1 MTGIPTN
8 QAIQAYAQ
16 AAQALGGSQSGGLG
30 RAGAAGV
37 NPAEGF
43 GQLVESQLSS
53 LMNQGQGFEARGMDL
68 VQGRADVVD
77 VVTAVAETEVLLET
91 VVTVRDRVIQAYQEI
106 LRMPI

>member
-1 MTGIPTN
+1 MTTIPAN

-16 AAQALGGSQSGGLG
+16 AAQALSQ
-30 RAGAAGV
+30 AGQGADASAAA
-37 NPAEGF
+37 NPTEGF
-43 GQLVESQLSS
+43 GQMVEQQIGGL
-53 LMNQGQGFEARGMDL
+53 LNQGQAFEAQGVDMI
-68 VQGRADVVD
+68 QGRADVVD

>member
-1 MTGIPTN
+1 MSVGPS

-16 AAQALGGSQSGGLG
+16 AAQALSS
-30 RAGAAGV
+30 AGQ
-37 NPAEGF
+37 PAVAEASPEEGF
-43 GQLVESQLSS
+43 GNLVREQISGLVDE
-53 LMNQGQGFEARGMDL
+53 GRAFEATGVDL

>member
-1 MTGIPTN
+1 MTTIPTN

-16 AAQALGGSQSGGLG
+16 AAQALSGNGQGGVQP
-30 RAGAAGV
+30 AASDA
-37 NPAEGF
+37 AEGF
-43 GQLVESQLSS
+43 GALIEQQATNLVNE
-53 LMNQGQGFEARGMDL
+53 GQAFEAAGMDL

>member
-16 AAQALGGSQSGGLG
+16 AAQALAGNGQGGAQ
-30 RAGAAGV
+30 AA
-37 NPAEGF
+37 ASEAADGF
-43 GQLVESQLSS
+43 GALIEQQATNLVEE
-53 LMNQGQGFEARGMDL
+53 GQALESVGMDL

>member
-16 AAQALGGSQSGGLG
+16 AAQALSGGG
-30 RAGAAGV
+30 GAGGAAQAA
-37 NPAEGF
+37 NPADGF
-43 GQLVESQLSS
+43 GQMVEDQLGA
-53 LMNQGQGFEARGMDL
+53 LMDQGSAFEAQGVEM

>member
-1 MTGIPTN
+1 MVEN
-8 QAIQAYAQ
+8 QI
-16 AAQALGGSQSGGLG
+16 GGL
-30 RAGAAGV
+30 
-37 NPAEGF
+37 
-43 GQLVESQLSS
+43 VE
-53 LMNQGQGFEARGMDL
+53 QGQAFEARGMDY

>member
-1 MTGIPTN
+1 MTGIPAQ
-8 QAIQAYAQ
+8 QALQAYAQ
-16 AAQALGGSQSGGLG
+16 AAQAVSRASDNAAQATGSN
-30 RAGAAGV
+30 AAG
-37 NPAEGF
+37 GF
-43 GQLVESQLSS
+43 ADMVENQLGSIVE
-53 LMNQGQGFEARGMDL
+53 QGQAFEAQSMDY

>member
-1 MTGIPTN
+1 MSTIPAN
-8 QAIQAYAQ
+8 QAIQAYTQ
-16 AAQALGGSQSGGLG
+16 AAQALSRGEQG
-30 RAGAAGV
+30 AGAASSA

-43 GQLVESQLSS
+43 GSVLQEQVQALVNEGANMEQA
-53 LMNQGQGFEARGMDL
+53 GVDL

>member
-1 MTGIPTN
+1 MTSIPTN

-16 AAQALGGSQSGGLG
+16 AAQAL
-30 RAGAAGV
+30 AGNGQNRLPTSDA

-43 GQLVESQLSS
+43 GQLLEQQATNLVNEGRAMES
-53 LMNQGQGFEARGMDL
+53 AGMDL

>member
-1 MTGIPTN
+1 MTSIPTN

-16 AAQALGGSQSGGLG
+16 AAQALSGGGQNGAQAAAANPADGFGDLIEQQATNLVDEG
-30 RAGAAGV
+30 RA
-37 NPAEGF
+37 F
-43 GQLVESQLSS
+43 ES
-53 LMNQGQGFEARGMDL
+53 AGMDL

>member
-16 AAQALGGSQSGGLG
+16 AAQALSGGG
-30 RAGAAGV
+30 AGGAQATQG

-43 GQLVESQLSS
+43 GEMVESQLSG
-53 LMNQGQGFEARGMDL
+53 LVDEGRAFESAGMDL

>member
-1 MTGIPTN
+1 MTSIPTN

-16 AAQALGGSQSGGLG
+16 AAQALSGNGQGGTQP
-30 RAGAAGV
+30 AASDA
-37 NPAEGF
+37 AEGF
-43 GQLVESQLSS
+43 GALIEQQATNLVNE
-53 LMNQGQGFEARGMDL
+53 GQAFEAAGMDL

>member
-1 MTGIPTN
+1 MTSIPTN
-8 QAIQAYAQ
+8 QALQAYAQ
-16 AAQALGGSQSGGLG
+16 AAQALSGGQTG
-30 RAGAAGV
+30 GTQQPPVAGAS
-37 NPAEGF
+37 EGF
-43 GQLVESQLSS
+43 GDMVEQQLSGLVDEGRALES
-53 LMNQGQGFEARGMDL
+53 AGMDL

>member
-1 MTGIPTN
+1 MTNIPAN

-16 AAQALGGSQSGGLG
+16 AAQALSGAGQQQQAASSGQSP
-30 RAGAAGV
+30 
-37 NPAEGF
+37 NPAGF
-43 GQLVESQLSS
+43 ADLVGNQVSS
-53 LMNQGQGFEARGMDL
+53 LVSEGQALEAQGMDF

-106 LRMPI
+106 MRMPI

>member
-1 MTGIPTN
+1 
-8 QAIQAYAQ
+8 
-16 AAQALGGSQSGGLG
+16 
-30 RAGAAGV
+30 
-37 NPAEGF
+37 
-43 GQLVESQLSS
+43 
-53 LMNQGQGFEARGMDL
+53 MDL

>member
-1 MTGIPTN
+1 MTSIPTN
-8 QAIQAYAQ
+8 QAVQAYAQ
-16 AAQALGGSQSGGLG
+16 AAQALSQ
-30 RAGAAGV
+30 AGQDPSASAGV

-43 GQLVESQLSS
+43 GQLVEQQLGG
-53 LMNQGQGFEARGMDL
+53 LIDQGNAFEAQGMDM
-68 VQGRADVVD
+68 VQGRSDVVD

>member
-1 MTGIPTN
+1 MTTIPAN

-16 AAQALGGSQSGGLG
+16 AAQALSQSGQN
-30 RAGAAGV
+30 AGASAGV

-43 GQLVESQLSS
+43 GQMVEQQIGGL
-53 LMNQGQGFEARGMDL
+53 LEQGQAFEAQGIDM

>member
-16 AAQALGGSQSGGLG
+16 AAQALSGSGQGGAS
-30 RAGAAGV
+30 AAQN

-43 GQLVESQLSS
+43 GQMVESQLTS
-53 LMNQGQGFEARGMDL
+53 LVDEGRAFENTGMEM

>member
-1 MTGIPTN
+1 MTTIPAN

-16 AAQALGGSQSGGLG
+16 AAQALSNPT
-30 RAGAAGV
+30 GAATEA
-37 NPAEGF
+37 NAADAF
-43 GQLVESQLSS
+43 SQLVE
-53 LMNQGQGFEARGMDL
+53 NQMAGLAEDGQAFEASGMDMI
-68 VQGRADVVD
+68 QGRADVVD

>member
-1 MTGIPTN
+1 MTSIPTN

-16 AAQALGGSQSGGLG
+16 AAQALSGSTSGT
-30 RAGAAGV
+30 GAAGRAT
-37 NPAEGF
+37 PDEGF
-43 GQLVESQLSS
+43 GQLVEQQMSGLVD
-53 LMNQGQGFEARGMDL
+53 QGRAFEAASMDL
-68 VQGRADVVD
+68 VQGRSDVVD

>member
-1 MTGIPTN
+1 MTSIPTS
-8 QAIQAYAQ
+8 QALQAYAQ
-16 AAQALGGSQSGGLG
+16 AAHALSSGGQG
-30 RAGAAGV
+30 GAQAATS

-43 GQLVESQLSS
+43 GELVEQQASNLIDE
-53 LMNQGQGFEARGMDL
+53 GRAFEASGMDL

>member
-1 MTGIPTN
+1 MTSIPTN

-16 AAQALGGSQSGGLG
+16 AAQALSGGNQS
-30 RAGAAGV
+30 AGAGQAGAT

-43 GQLVESQLSS
+43 GQLVEEQMTGLVDE
-53 LMNQGQGFEARGMDL
+53 GRAFEQAGMDL

>member
-1 MTGIPTN
+1 MTSIPTN
-8 QAIQAYAQ
+8 QALQAYAQ
-16 AAQALGGSQSGGLG
+16 AAQALSGGQTG
-30 RAGAAGV
+30 GAQPPVAE
-37 NPAEGF
+37 ASEGF
-43 GQLVESQLSS
+43 GSMVEQQLSGLVDEGRALES
-53 LMNQGQGFEARGMDL
+53 AGMDL

>member
-1 MTGIPTN
+1 MTTIPAN

-16 AAQALGGSQSGGLG
+16 AAQALSQAGQD
-30 RAGAAGV
+30 AGASAAT
-37 NPAEGF
+37 NPGEGF
-43 GQLVESQLSS
+43 GQMVEQQIGGL
-53 LMNQGQGFEARGMDL
+53 LDQGQAFEAQGIDL

>member
-1 MTGIPTN
+1 MTSIPAS
-8 QAIQAYAQ
+8 QALQAYAQ
-16 AAQALGGSQSGGLG
+16 AARALSGGAEDAAQ
-30 RAGAAGV
+30 RAASA

-43 GQLVESQLSS
+43 GTMLQNQLGNLVQ
-53 LMNQGQGFEARGMDL
+53 QGQGLEARGIDL

-91 VVTVRDRVIQAYQEI
+91 VVTVRDRVISAYQEI

>member
-1 MTGIPTN
+1 MTSIPTN

-16 AAQALGGSQSGGLG
+16 AAQALSGNGQGGTQAANASPADGFGDLLEQQATNLVDEG
-30 RAGAAGV
+30 RA
-37 NPAEGF
+37 
-43 GQLVESQLSS
+43 
-53 LMNQGQGFEARGMDL
+53 FEAAGMDL

>member
-1 MTGIPTN
+1 MTTIPTN

-16 AAQALGGSQSGGLG
+16 AAQALSGNGQGGVQP
-30 RAGAAGV
+30 AASD
-37 NPAEGF
+37 ATEGF
-43 GQLVESQLSS
+43 GALIEQQATNLVNE
-53 LMNQGQGFEARGMDL
+53 GQAFEAAGMDL

>member
-1 MTGIPTN
+1 MTSIPAS
-8 QAIQAYAQ
+8 QALQAYAQ
-16 AAQALGGSQSGGLG
+16 AAQALAGGGQGG
-30 RAGAAGV
+30 AQAAASA

-43 GQLVESQLSS
+43 GAMLESQLGN
-53 LMNQGQGFEARGMDL
+53 LVQQGQGLEAHGMDL

-91 VVTVRDRVIQAYQEI
+91 VVTVRDRVISAYQEI

>member
-1 MTGIPTN
+1 MTSIPTN

-16 AAQALGGSQSGGLG
+16 AAQALSGNGQSG
-30 RAGAAGV
+30 AQAASAS
-37 NPAEGF
+37 PSEGF
-43 GQLVESQLSS
+43 GALIEQQATNLVDE
-53 LMNQGQGFEARGMDL
+53 GRAFEAAGMDL

>member
-16 AAQALGGSQSGGLG
+16 AAQALSSGGQG
-30 RAGAAGV
+30 SAAAAQN
-37 NPAEGF
+37 NPADGF
-43 GQLVESQLSS
+43 GEMVESQLSG
-53 LMNQGQGFEARGMDL
+53 LVEDGRAFESTGMEL

>member
-8 QAIQAYAQ
+8 QALQAYAQ
-16 AAQALGGSQSGGLG
+16 AAQALQG
-30 RAGAAGV
+30 RGGAAGA
-37 NPAEGF
+37 PAVSDEAASGF
-43 GQLVESQLSS
+43 SDLVQGQLNQVVE
-53 LMNQGQGFEARGMDL
+53 QGQTFEARGMDM
-68 VQGRADVVD
+68 VQGRTDVVD